1 MFIPGFRSRN
11 KGKMVIAA
19 IYYLVALLLGLIDVS
34 FSLFTFSIPFIVFSF
49 LDLIKKKNKKSLYIL
64 IVSILVFLGSL
75 SVNSDQGK
83 NIALNDPAP
92 ASTAEFSERN
102 TDISEKEIE
111 ETEDTGGESLQDD
124 YSIKEQNS
132 ENNSNS
138 STGNQVNGTH
148 PTGQKLKVH
157 FIDVGQADSILI
169 IQNNSTMLIDAGNNA
184 DSDLVTQYIKSKG
197 ITKLDYVIG
206 THPHEDH
213 IGGLDAV
220 INNFD
225 IGTVIMPK
233 VAANTRTFE
242 DVVNAIKN
250 KDLKV
255 TAPVPLD
262 EYDLGDAK
270 FVILAPNSDN
280 YEDLN
285 DYSIVVKLTFGN
297 NSFIFTGDAEAVS
310 ENEILSK
317 GYNIKA
323 DVLKVGHHGSRS
335 STTENF
341 LRKISPDYA
350 VISVGKD
357 NNYGHPS
364 QEVLN
369 LLKKENISVY
379 RTDERGT
386 IIAISDGNKLSF
398 EFDRDTDIHG
408 GMPVPK
414 PKATPASSPVT
425 TPTPVTT
432 PKPSSS
438 TPKPS
443 PATTPKPA
451 PSSTPSAASDSVII
465 EKVDL
470 AGEVVTLK
478 NTSSRDVSLAGWKLV
493 SVEGNQVYYFPD
505 DCIIK
510 GGSRLTIASG
520 NASGDI
526 KWTKRNIWNNKGDT
540 AELYDNNGKLV
551 SRK

>member
-64 IVSILVFLGSL
+64 IVSILIFLGSL

>member
-64 IVSILVFLGSL
+64 IVSILIFLGSL

-369 LLKKENISVY
+369 LLKKKIY
-379 RTDERGT
+379 QFTGPM
-386 IIAISDGNKLSF
+386 K
-398 EFDRDTDIHG
+398 
-408 GMPVPK
+408 
-414 PKATPASSPVT
+414 
-425 TPTPVTT
+425 
-432 PKPSSS
+432 
-438 TPKPS
+438 
-443 PATTPKPA
+443 
-451 PSSTPSAASDSVII
+451 
-465 EKVDL
+465 
-470 AGEVVTLK
+470 EV
-478 NTSSRDVSLAGWKLV
+478 
-493 SVEGNQVYYFPD
+493 Q
-505 DCIIK
+505 
-510 GGSRLTIASG
+510 
-520 NASGDI
+520 
-526 KWTKRNIWNNKGDT
+526 
-540 AELYDNNGKLV
+540 
-551 SRK
+551 